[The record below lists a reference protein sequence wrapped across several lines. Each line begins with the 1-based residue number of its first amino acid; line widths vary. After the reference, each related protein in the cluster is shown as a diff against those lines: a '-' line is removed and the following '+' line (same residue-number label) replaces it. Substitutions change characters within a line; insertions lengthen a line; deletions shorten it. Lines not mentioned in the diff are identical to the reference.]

1 MPNQS
6 KEANFLFDR
15 TNKDSHPL
23 PRLLFSIVR
32 ATDPYL
38 QYILIFAGYGHQILS
53 KAGIATVPAGPKGK
67 VLIAMAVGAAL
78 KQIINVT
85 YIFEAKIVYSAALGI
100 CVYNTL
106 NNSLASFSSIIYGP
120 SNELGSLQ
128 YIGISL
134 FTVGILT
141 ELISELQR
149 KRFKD
154 NPSNKGKAYTGGLF
168 SLARHINFGGYTLW
182 RTGLALTSG
191 NYWLAAFQ
199 FFYHLLYFTKSV
211 VPDLAD
217 YCSKR
222 YGEDW
227 KKFERDVPNIL
238 LPYIW

>member
-1 MPNQS
+1 MSNHS
-6 KEANFLFDR
+6 KEVNSVFDR
-15 TNKDSHPL
+15 TNKGSNPL
-23 PRLLFSIVR
+23 TRLAFTILRSI
-32 ATDPYL
+32 DPYL
-38 QYILIFAGYGHQILS
+38 QYILIFTGYGHQILS
-53 KAGIATVPAGPKGK
+53 KAGIATVSAGPKGT
-67 VLIAMAVGAAL
+67 VLIAMAAGCAL
-78 KQIINVT
+78 KQIINMT
-85 YIFEAKIVYSAALGI
+85 YILEAKMIYSAVVGI
-100 CVYNTL
+100 SIYNTL
-106 NNSLASFSSIIYGP
+106 TNSLASFSSLIYGP

-134 FTVGILT
+134 FTVGVFT

-154 NPSNKGKAYTGGLF
+154 NPSNKGKLYTGGLF
-168 SLARHINFGGYTLW
+168 SLARHINYGGYTLW

-199 FFYHLLYFTKSV
+199 FSFHLWYFTKSG
-211 VPDLAD
+211 VPDLAG

-238 LPYIW
+238 FPYIW